1 MDFYTMRPIDDDWE
15 DFREYQAQLF
25 CEKINRAP
33 DDSREGPVEVMVPGF
48 EDFICQYGWC
58 ESCGIE
64 LASNC
69 KQICCPR
76 CGEPAYL
83 T

>member
-1 MDFYTMRPIDDDWE
+1 MDFFTSKPMSDGPDPLSNYFDVTMGYPE
-15 DFREYQAQLF
+15 AT
-25 CEKINRAP
+25 
-33 DDSREGPVEVMVPGF
+33 REGPVEVMVPGF
-48 EDFICQYGWC
+48 ETFICQYGWC

-64 LASNC
+64 LAANC